1 MFKNTIKKRITIIA
15 GEKKNKKLLTLK
27 STICNV
33 DLMKENI
40 TKYSN
45 LLDMQKIKIKNNLP
59 KKKLCR
65 KILSR
70 KFLRYTK
77 ESNRNQD
84 NYLC

>member
-45 LLDMQKIKIKNNLP
+45 LLDM
-59 KKKLCR
+59 
-65 KILSR
+65 
-70 KFLRYTK
+70 
-77 ESNRNQD
+77 
-84 NYLC
+84 